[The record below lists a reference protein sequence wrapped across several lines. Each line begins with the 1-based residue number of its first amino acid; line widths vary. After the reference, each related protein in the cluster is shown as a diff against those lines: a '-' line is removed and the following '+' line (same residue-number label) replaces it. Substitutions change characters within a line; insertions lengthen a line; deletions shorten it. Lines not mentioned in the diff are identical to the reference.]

1 MTIIIVIINYFSYH
15 LLGTPVHQQIGDDFM
30 PIAHGD
36 GLLAGIEG
44 KLTNFVVETK
54 GNQGR
59 LDVTV
64 KGIIV

>member
-1 MTIIIVIINYFSYH
+1 
-15 LLGTPVHQQIGDDFM
+15 M

-54 GNQGR
+54 GNHGK

-64 KGIIV
+64 KGIFV